1 MLSLIF
7 FQKYFVVCTSLV
19 KFIPKQ
25 FILVHGIFLLIFFL
39 EIVLGQECN
48 RFLYVDF
55 IPDYFAEFVYP
66 KVFLWNL

>member
-1 MLSLIF
+1 
-7 FQKYFVVCTSLV
+7 V

-25 FILVHGIFLLIFFL
+25 FILVHGIFKLIFFL